1 MGPIFQN
8 DIQLKTADDRKK
20 VMDYLSAQ
28 KSLRNWRI
36 CFIYLLLKPYEYD
49 LISEK
54 NYPKEAKEMEELATE
69 LFEDVPLEENPVVIK
84 NLEYLRNPRS

>member
-1 MGPIFQN
+1 
-8 DIQLKTADDRKK
+8 
-20 VMDYLSAQ
+20 MDYLSAQ

-36 CFIYLLLKPYEYD
+36 CLIYLLLKPDEYD

-69 LFEDVPLEENPVVIK
+69 LFEGLPLEENPVV
-84 NLEYLRNPRS
+84 N